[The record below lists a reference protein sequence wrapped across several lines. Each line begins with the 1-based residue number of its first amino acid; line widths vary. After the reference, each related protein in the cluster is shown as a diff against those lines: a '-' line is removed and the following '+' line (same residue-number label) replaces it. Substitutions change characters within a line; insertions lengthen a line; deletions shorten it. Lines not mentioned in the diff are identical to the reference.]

1 MILWLYL
8 SNFTSEHTAE
18 LGLGQGIR
26 MLGWVGTKLSFV
38 EIKAKFR
45 INLPRC
51 WYPHVYFLFLQQ
63 SACSIY
69 LTLMVSVS
77 YNGATVAYYRPR
89 ATIPAFSL
97 IKKKSKAFSLRSV
110 LVWFIRTYNEGYII
124 IYNIRIYP
132 CRCVYVS
139 LAVYF

>member
-45 INLPRC
+45 SNLPRC
-51 WYPHVYFLFLQQ
+51 WYTAGGSAASITTVFAFLSVGFL
-63 SACSIY
+63 I
-69 LTLMVSVS
+69 
-77 YNGATVAYYRPR
+77 
-89 ATIPAFSL
+89 
-97 IKKKSKAFSLRSV
+97 
-110 LVWFIRTYNEGYII
+110 
-124 IYNIRIYP
+124 
-132 CRCVYVS
+132 
-139 LAVYF
+139 